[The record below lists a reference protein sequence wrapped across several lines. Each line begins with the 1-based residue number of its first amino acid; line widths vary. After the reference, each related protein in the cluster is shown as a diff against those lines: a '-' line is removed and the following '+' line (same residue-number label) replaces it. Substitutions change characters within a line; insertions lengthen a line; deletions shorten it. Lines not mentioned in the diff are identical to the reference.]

1 MIGGW
6 NIFYVSLGPRILI
19 LKSIGGQIIVNSCW
33 LLKDE
38 GAIDW
43 REGFRNFHWT
53 RETSSRK
60 GHGGLP
66 KERGVSCVGRRGK
79 EENECVRKI
88 LVLMCARN
96 KHGRNSMTK
105 LLKFYFK

>member
-1 MIGGW
+1 
-6 NIFYVSLGPRILI
+6 LGPRILI
-19 LKSIGGQIIVNSCW
+19 LKSIGGQIILNSHW

-43 REGFRNFHWT
+43 REGFRSFHLA
-53 RETSSRK
+53 REISSRK

-66 KERGVSCVGRRGK
+66 NERGVSCVGRREK

-88 LVLMCARN
+88 LILMCARVV
-96 KHGRNSMTK
+96 HGK
-105 LLKFYFK
+105 DVCKK